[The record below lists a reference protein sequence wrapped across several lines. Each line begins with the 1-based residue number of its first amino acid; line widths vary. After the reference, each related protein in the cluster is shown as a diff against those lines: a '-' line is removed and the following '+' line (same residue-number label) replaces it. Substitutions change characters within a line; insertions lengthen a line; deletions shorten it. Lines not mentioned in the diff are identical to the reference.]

1 MNLRRQVE
9 KLEYGLVVDNNKKLL
24 LIRLWK
30 CYLGCVEVDFLEMH
44 ADILGCTVMM
54 YLKIFQYKSVN
65 SKNNMEIQ
73 FYQSE
78 LQMDG
83 GGGCTA

>member
-1 MNLRRQVE
+1 M
-9 KLEYGLVVDNNKKLL
+9 
-24 LIRLWK
+24 
-30 CYLGCVEVDFLEMH
+30 EVDFLEMH